1 MVESRSLALVK
12 SLKNEIK
19 MKNNPQRKLHLLLFL
34 LSSYCISILFFRIWF
49 TVSNTYMFLVW
60 NLILAYIPFVIS
72 SIIKTRRLKSLPF
85 FMVFVV
91 WLSFLPNASYIITD
105 IFHLKQ
111 QKIIPL
117 WFDLL
122 LVVSFAVNGMLLFF
136 LSINDMHILLL
147 TRVSRRVTWLVT
159 ILIFFLSG
167 FGIYLGRFLRW
178 NSWDVISNPR
188 LLLFD
193 IIERIRDPLSHP
205 RTWGVTIG
213 FGFLFLLGYL
223 LLNVIQFNYQEKSI
237 LKR

>member
-1 MVESRSLALVK
+1 MK
-12 SLKNEIK
+12 S
-19 MKNNPQRKLHLLLFL
+19 NPQIKLHLLLLL
-34 LSSYCISILFFRIWF
+34 LSSYCISILIFRIWF

-72 SIIKTRRLKSLPF
+72 SIIKIRKLKSLPF
-85 FMVFVV
+85 FIIFVI

-111 QKIIPL
+111 KNIPL

-136 LSINDMHILLL
+136 LSINDMHTLLL
-147 TRVSRRVTWLVT
+147 TRVSRRVTWSVTVLV
-159 ILIFFLSG
+159 LFLSG

-178 NSWDVISNPR
+178 NSWDVISSPQ

-193 IIERIRDPLSHP
+193 IIERIKDPLSHP

-213 FGFLFLLGYL
+213 FGILFLLGYL
-223 LLNVIQFNYQEKSI
+223 LLNVIQSNYQEKSI